1 MDTVKYGVHTVSA
14 PYPHGV
20 GTGQAPDKVLGKS
33 LGEDPMRGRILV
45 RMAKSMEDIIGDRAR
60 AEGITR
66 GAWARRHLARA
77 VGQPQSSRS
86 RQRLP
91 GPDRETKMLGDVE
104 QRITA
109 ITLVLREAARRMDVD
124 GHLPDADGKWSARSF
139 RSTLQDHVL
148 PTLEVVETAVLALLE
163 LRRP

>member
-91 GPDRETKMLGDVE
+91 GPDRETKMLGDGVCQE
-104 QRITA
+104 
-109 ITLVLREAARRMDVD
+109 
-124 GHLPDADGKWSARSF
+124 F
-139 RSTLQDHVL
+139 RVWGSDRTKGPHHGTSQT
-148 PTLEVVETAVLALLE
+148 PCYSGC
-163 LRRP
+163 PS

>member
-14 PYPHGV
+14 PYPHGA
-20 GTGQAPDKVLGKS
+20 GTGQAPDKVRGKS
-33 LGEDPMRGRILV
+33 VGEDPMRGRILV
-45 RMAKSMEDIIGDRAR
+45 RMAKSMEDIISDRAR
-60 AEGITR
+60 AEGMTR

-86 RQRLP
+86 RRRLP

-109 ITLVLREAARRMDVD
+109 ITLVLREAARRMDAD

-148 PTLEVVETAVLALLE
+148 PTLEVVEEAVLALLE
-163 LRRP
+163 VRRP